1 MHPIMK
7 RTMERVELKTPAV
20 PAEPQV
26 RELELK
32 GCPFLQV
39 HEEEL
44 TLSPAF
50 HMLSQSTWQV

>member
-1 MHPIMK
+1 MK